1 MRHCSTAKKDFRSN
15 RPKCAY
21 FRQMADMR
29 ENKGKGLCLTQPPS
43 FAPRSP
49 FCEQDEKKNDR
60 SAWAAV
66 VFVYR
71 PSQRSGLSFCVS

>member
-1 MRHCSTAKKDFRSN
+1 MRHCSTAKKGFRGN
-15 RPKCAY
+15 RPKRAY
-21 FRQMADMR
+21 FRQMDDMR
-29 ENKGKGLCLTQPPS
+29 ENKGEELCLTQPPS
-43 FAPRSP
+43 FAPAAP
-49 FCEQDEKKNDR
+49 FVSEDEKNDR

>member
-1 MRHCSTAKKDFRSN
+1 MRHCSTAKKGFRGN
-15 RPKCAY
+15 RPKRAY
-21 FRQMADMR
+21 FRQMADTR
-29 ENKGKGLCLTQPPS
+29 KNKGKGLCLTQPLSFPPS
-43 FAPRSP
+43 APFVS
-49 FCEQDEKKNDR
+49 EDKKNDR

>member
-1 MRHCSTAKKDFRSN
+1 MRHCSTAKKDFQGN
-15 RPKCAY
+15 RPKRAY

-29 ENKGKGLCLTQPPS
+29 ENKGDGLCLTQPPS
-43 FAPRSP
+43 FAPAAAFVS
-49 FCEQDEKKNDR
+49 EDEKNDR

-66 VFVYR
+66 VFFYR